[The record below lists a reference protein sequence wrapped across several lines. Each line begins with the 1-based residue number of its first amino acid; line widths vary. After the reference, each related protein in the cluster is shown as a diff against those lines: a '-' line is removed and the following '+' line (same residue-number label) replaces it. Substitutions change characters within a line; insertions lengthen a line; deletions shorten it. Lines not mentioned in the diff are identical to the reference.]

1 MASSPSPQ
9 SDVPR
14 RLPAASPRHSG
25 LRLKGFLTTVMA
37 LLSVLVLGLG
47 FQSKNTLWLWIGF
60 ICALISGVFVQLFV
74 SHREEEEK
82 DGDKEEE

>member
-1 MASSPSPQ
+1 
-9 SDVPR
+9 
-14 RLPAASPRHSG
+14 
-25 LRLKGFLTTVMA
+25 MA